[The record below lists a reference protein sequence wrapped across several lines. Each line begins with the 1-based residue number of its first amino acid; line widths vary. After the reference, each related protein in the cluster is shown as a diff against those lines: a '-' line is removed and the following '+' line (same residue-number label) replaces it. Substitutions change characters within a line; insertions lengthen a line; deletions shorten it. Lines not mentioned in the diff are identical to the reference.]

1 MPTFH
6 DCWFLTGPTA
16 AGKTEVAI
24 ELAHR
29 IGGEIVSMDS
39 MALFQGMDIGTA
51 KPTPVQRSQTPHHLL
66 DLVDPAKEFSL
77 ASYLA
82 AAQQAVAE
90 IRGRRREPVFVG
102 GTPLYLKGLLRGVF
116 EGPAADWDFR
126 NALTAEAERHGPGYL
141 QERLAA
147 VDPASAQRLHAN
159 DTKRLIR
166 ALEVYEKTGEPISS
180 LQRQFDTGRPA
191 DVCRVFVLNWPREL
205 LYDRIDRRVD
215 AMFAIGLVEEVRSL
229 LSRSEG
235 LGKTARQ
242 AVGYKEVI
250 DYLEGKQ
257 SLATTKGLVQQHSRQ
272 LAKRQL
278 TWFRSLSE
286 CRTVDLAEPFRP
298 AEVAQRLLR
307 EAGPAAQGC

>member
-16 AGKTEVAI
+16 AGKTDVAI

-51 KPTPVQRSQTPHHLL
+51 KPTPAQRAQTPHHLL

-77 ASYLA
+77 AAYLA
-82 AAQQAVAE
+82 AAQHAVAE
-90 IRGRRREPVFVG
+90 IRSRRREPVFVG

-126 NALTAEAERHGPGYL
+126 NALAAEAERHGPGYL
-141 QERLAA
+141 HERLAT

-191 DVCRVFVLNWPREL
+191 ENCRVFVLNWPREL

-215 AMFAIGLVEEVRSL
+215 AMFAIGLVEEVRWL

-257 SLATTKGLVQQHSRQ
+257 SLATTKELVQQHSRQ

-307 EAGPAAQGC
+307 EAGPAA